1 MCAVV
6 VSLDELLV
14 IVNITSDSLA
24 IMVHGPDIG
33 CWNLGAFILTED
45 GRYNRTDLPTWK

>member
-24 IMVHGPDIG
+24 IMVHGPVIG
-33 CWNLGAFILTED
+33 CWNLGAFILTDE
-45 GRYNRTDLPTWK
+45 GRYSKTCLPIWK